1 MTKKFWN
8 DWKGRIGETEQVYLC
23 WKFNNDNRLRY
34 SSDLL
39 DLDVGDRILST
50 EFNKDTVKMKIER
63 KNYVADYST
72 KGYHYNV
79 QNEYVTID
87 RKDIVSVE
95 FKKIS

>member
-8 DWKGRIGETEQVYLC
+8 DWKARIGETEQIYLC
-23 WKFNNDNRLRY
+23 SKFTNDNKRWN
-34 SSDLL
+34 SNSLL
-39 DLDVGDRILST
+39 NLGVGDRILST

-79 QNEYVTID
+79 QNEYVTVD

-95 FKKIS
+95 FKKIL